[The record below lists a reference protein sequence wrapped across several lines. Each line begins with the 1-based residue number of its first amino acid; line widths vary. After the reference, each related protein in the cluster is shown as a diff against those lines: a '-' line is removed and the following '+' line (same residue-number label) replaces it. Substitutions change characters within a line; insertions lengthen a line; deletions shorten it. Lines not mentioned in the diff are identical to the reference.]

1 MTSKDARK
9 IRANA
14 NDGGDEGV
22 VLAAVAVASATVCL
36 LALSPPLRHWFVL
49 PVALCGVLAG
59 VDGVRWLRGRLDV
72 FDPGGLIGLL
82 GIHFFFL
89 APLLLVAWDSGV
101 QGWNVTL
108 SDWRPWLGSMACL
121 NAVGLLIYHG
131 ILRLGPSHGE
141 WKGRRSVWKLHRR
154 RFPAALG
161 IAVTLSVALQAGV
174 YAQFG
179 GIAGYVDAVTDLQTR
194 AAAFQGLGPV
204 FMLSESAP
212 LLGFMAFVLSAR
224 RHRLTR
230 TWPALLFALSIFAL
244 LEVFFG
250 GLRGSRS
257 TSVWALFWAVGLVHL
272 CVRPI
277 PRRIVVSGL
286 IFVLL
291 PFMYF
296 YGFFKAGGVE
306 GLTAAL
312 SGSVARSELERS
324 SGRSVETLMFADL
337 SRSDV
342 QALVLE
348 RLWDPSADGEYA
360 WGETYLASV
369 ALVIPKVAVP
379 EPLEGKVARA
389 TDLVFG
395 KGAYAT
401 GVLASSKVYG
411 LAGEAMLNFG
421 PFAVPLSFIPLAL
434 LVRGIRRRSAIWRGQ
449 RDARALMLPMLVSL
463 CLVMLVSD
471 SDNLIFFT
479 IKTGMLPFTV
489 ILLGSIRR
497 AKVRMDRR
505 VVQGSTWPRTWPSHR
520 EFRECGS
527 RI

>member
-1 MTSKDARK
+1 MRSKDARK

-14 NDGGDEGV
+14 NDGADEGM

-36 LALSPPLRHWFVL
+36 LALSAPLRHWFVL
-49 PVALCGVLAG
+49 PVALCGILVGA
-59 VDGVRWLRGRLDV
+59 DGARWLRGSLDV

-101 QGWNVTL
+101 QGWNVAL
-108 SDWRPWLGSMACL
+108 SDWHPWLGGMACL
-121 NAVGLLIYHG
+121 NAIGLLVYHV
-131 ILRLGPSHGE
+131 ILRLGASHGE
-141 WKGRRSVWKLHRR
+141 QKRRRSVWKLDPV
-154 RFPAALG
+154 RFRAALA
-161 IAVTLSVALQAGV
+161 IAVALSVALQAEV

-194 AAAFQGLGPV
+194 AATFQGLGPV

-230 TWPALLFALSIFAL
+230 TWPALFFALSIFAL

-257 TSVWALFWAVGLVHL
+257 TIVWALFWAVGLVHL

-286 IFVLL
+286 ILVLL

-296 YGFFKAGGVE
+296 YGFFKAAGIE
-306 GLTAAL
+306 GLSAAV
-312 SGSVARSELERS
+312 SGAAARSELEQS
-324 SGRSVETLMFADL
+324 SGRTVGTLMFADL

-342 QALVLE
+342 QALVLQ
-348 RLWDPSADGEYA
+348 RLWEPSADREYA
-360 WGETYLASV
+360 WGVTYLAS
-369 ALVIPKVAVP
+369 ASLVIPKVLVP
-379 EPLEGKVARA
+379 EQLEGKVARA

-395 KGAYAT
+395 RGAYAS

-421 PFAVPLSFIPLAL
+421 PLAVPLSFIPLAL
-434 LVRGIRRRSAIWRGQ
+434 LVRGIRRRSAVWRAD
-449 RDARALMLPMLVSL
+449 RDARVFMLPMLVSL
-463 CLVMLVSD
+463 CLVTLVSD
-471 SDNLIFFT
+471 SDNVIFFT

-489 ILLGSIRR
+489 IVLGSIRR
-497 AKVRMDRR
+497 EKVRITRPAILGPSWAR
-505 VVQGSTWPRTWPSHR
+505 TWPRRPELTR
-520 EFRECGS
+520 A
-527 RI
+527 